1 MLGGISVLK
10 TRAMSARAIGVP
22 AAAAASMTACRD
34 GWRGVALLSRIARN
48 CNGRN
53 EACAPA
59 RVVPRC
65 RAGRDRAAS
74 IDRHRHPT
82 WRLQAPLRCT
92 HSCPFCLLALLKLH
106 RTMAL
111 LVMLLSLLLTAAISV
126 VLLPKSLHLLAELAG
141 RRLRH
146 SSRTRRELLLDRVA
160 AETRAFE
167 AEDSTKSRED
177 DDWEKIV
184 PSPIGSAGSVGQ
196 AGAEW
201 NGIVGF
207 FHPFWWVVKLDIY
220 ILPLLT

>member
-1 MLGGISVLK
+1 
-10 TRAMSARAIGVP
+10 
-22 AAAAASMTACRD
+22 
-34 GWRGVALLSRIARN
+34 
-48 CNGRN
+48 
-53 EACAPA
+53 
-59 RVVPRC
+59 
-65 RAGRDRAAS
+65 
-74 IDRHRHPT
+74 
-82 WRLQAPLRCT
+82 
-92 HSCPFCLLALLKLH
+92 
-106 RTMAL
+106 MAL